1 MSNNLFKIT
10 KRDVKSK
17 KEIKQPWGVD
27 TGVLPK
33 VCFRSMTIGRS
44 NSGKGQ
50 LWINL
55 LLSEWGYKDYF
66 DNIYLISGTAVLD
79 GNNEQL
85 EKYIPQEHM
94 FLPNEDVIQLIMDQQ
109 EESIESNGW
118 KNTPT
123 ALILIDD
130 ILAYSS
136 FLRSD
141 ALRDL
146 LVAGRHRKIST
157 NINTQH
163 YKGILPV
170 LRNQMSCMFFF
181 IGGASDNEIKSFS
194 EENCPANMNL
204 RQAKD
209 LFVNNV
215 TGKYDFI
222 FVNRECSC
230 DSRFGRYRLNL
241 THRLLEP
248 PVYNKKGKKKRK
260 KGDK

>member
-1 MSNNLFKIT
+1 MSKNLFKIT
-10 KRDVKSK
+10 KRDIKSK
-17 KEIKQPWGVD
+17 KEINQCWGVK

-33 VCFRSMTIGRS
+33 VCFRSMTTGRS
-44 NSGKGQ
+44 GAGKGQ

-55 LLSEWGYKDYF
+55 LLNEWAYKDYF
-66 DNIYLISGTAVLD
+66 DKIYLISGTAVLD
-79 GNNEQL
+79 GNNELL
-85 EKYIPQEHM
+85 EKYIPKENM
-94 FLPNEDVIQLIMDQQ
+94 FLPNEEVIELIMNQQ
-109 EESIESNGW
+109 EEDIETKGW
-118 KNTPT
+118 KNTDT
-123 ALILIDD
+123 ILILIDD

-181 IGGASDNEIKSFS
+181 IGGASDNEIKAFS
-194 EENCPANMNL
+194 EENCPANMTL

-215 TGKYDFI
+215 NSKYDFI

-230 DSRFGRYRLNL
+230 DSRFGRYRIGL
-241 THRLLEP
+241 TQRLLP
-248 PVYNKKGKKKRK
+248 PPIYNKKRK
-260 KGDK
+260 KEGKNRE